1 MSRDFYSYG
10 IWTVG
15 RLEALGQGNSARRSR
30 SGFMVSLGGVTC
42 FAAAISSPSFL
53 NDFYGALLPIHYPD
67 RHKGPPMRSAVK
79 TPTAERSRAREP
91 GFERLSDRRPM
102 GAEPVLE
109 TKISRGAWQ
118 AWM

>member
-30 SGFMVSLGGVTC
+30 SGFMVSLGGIAC
-42 FAAAISSPSFL
+42 FAAATSSPSFL

-67 RHKGPPMRSAVK
+67 RHKGPPMRSTVK
-79 TPTAERSRAREP
+79 TPTGGHSRAREP
-91 GFERLSDRRPM
+91 GFERLSDRRSI
-102 GAEPVLE
+102 GTEPVLGP
-109 TKISRGAWQ
+109 TISRGVLGR
-118 AWM
+118 